1 MVKTR
6 FAFLIQLFAALALFS
21 CVPPKATIVPEPQKK
36 KQPEPEMVNPEPS
49 LPPIQDD
56 GIRLPDN
63 IMSMPGDD
71 EFKAAVPTT
80 SPANPLPGSI
90 NVRPPTEPPARP
102 KPKTDE

>member
-6 FAFLIQLFAALALFS
+6 FAFLIQLFAALAFCS
-21 CVPPKATIVPEPQKK
+21 CVPPKAVVVQEPPKKKVPEPEVTTT
-36 KQPEPEMVNPEPS
+36 EPN
-49 LPPIQDD
+49 LPPSPDD

-71 EFKAAVPTT
+71 EFKASLPTN
-80 SPANPLPGSI
+80 SPVNPLPGSI

-102 KPKTDE
+102 KPKTEE